1 MQRIATT
8 VLLLVIVLAAPSC
21 KRKARP
27 RIPAT
32 VPQAPA
38 PALPE
43 ASAEPKTA
51 PPEPAELEAPPAIEP
66 PASEPP
72 IPLPPVST
80 EAPVA
85 PPPPP
90 VKLLAPPPQLAP
102 LLSAEER
109 SRYAVETAASLAR
122 ARRRVAA
129 MDQRKL
135 SGDQE
140 ARLNRIRTFIEQAS
154 LLRNSDLV
162 TAHGLA
168 RRADVL
174 SRELDE
180 STQ

>member
-1 MQRIATT
+1 MQRFATT

-21 KRKARP
+21 KKKTPP
-27 RIPAT
+27 RIPA
-32 VPQAPA
+32 PAPRAFPPAPA
-38 PALPE
+38 PAP
-43 ASAEPKTA
+43 
-51 PPEPAELEAPPAIEP
+51 
-66 PASEPP
+66 
-72 IPLPPVST
+72 
-80 EAPVA
+80 A
-85 PPPPP
+85 PPPETKLEPPP
-90 VKLLAPPPQLAP
+90 VIEQPVAGPEAAPPPSVSVEVPGAPPPLPAKPLAPPPQLAP

-129 MDQRKL
+129 IDQRKL